1 MVRSLISDSK
11 RVFIDSLSV
20 SELRYEC
27 DKIHARMKEVER
39 LKGMIKE
46 IGEDSFNP
54 MLSVLDD
61 DYECLVEEFGVF
73 NSRYLELRGL
83 D

>member
-1 MVRSLISDSK
+1 MISESK

-27 DKIHARMKEVER
+27 DKIHARLKEVER

-46 IGEDSFNP
+46 IGDDSFNP
-54 MLSVLDD
+54 MLNVLDE
-61 DYECLVEEFGVF
+61 DYDLLNEEFREY
-73 NSRYLELRGL
+73 NSRYFQLRELE
-83 D
+83 